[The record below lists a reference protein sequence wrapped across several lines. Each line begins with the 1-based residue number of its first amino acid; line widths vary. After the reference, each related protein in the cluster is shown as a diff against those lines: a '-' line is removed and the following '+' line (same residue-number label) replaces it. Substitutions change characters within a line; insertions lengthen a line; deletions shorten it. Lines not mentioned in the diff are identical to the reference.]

1 MSWCTDTFSST
12 LLHDHTHMRCHVS
25 YMPTYLMFF
34 YVYSVMYPLSQN
46 VGYSMFLSSHAL
58 LIFLLGVKEYW

>member
-1 MSWCTDTFSST
+1 
-12 LLHDHTHMRCHVS
+12 MRCHVS